1 MKDPY
6 VIGIIPVRLNSIRF
20 PRKVLAKKTG
30 KTLVQHVWEN
40 VSKCKNIDR
49 LVIAGDNQEIKK
61 ETESF
66 GAEYINT
73 SKSHKNGTTRCH
85 EAFEIL
91 SLNKPSIIV
100 NIQGD
105 EPEIKASTIDSTIEC
120 LKKNNDCEVATPVC
134 RISELKYIDDPN
146 IVKVVCDN
154 LGKALYFSRSA
165 IPYNYK
171 NDINSVKRHIGL
183 YAYKS
188 SFLEKF
194 VSTPQS
200 TLEKLEQLEQ
210 LRVLSMGAKIAVTE
224 VSHSSGGIDTP
235 EQYQDFVNRNKSLN

>member
-1 MKDPY
+1 MNVG
-6 VIGIIPVRLNSIRF
+6 VIPARLGSTRF
-20 PRKVLAKKTG
+20 PKKILEPIEGKPMIAYVVEQAQKSQLLDKVILAIDSEETRESLSSFDFEMVM
-30 KTLVQHVWEN
+30 TSNDHV
-40 VSKCKNIDR
+40 SGTDR
-49 LVIAGDNQEIKK
+49 VVEV
-61 ETESF
+61 
-66 GAEYINT
+66 INT
-73 SKSHKNGTTRCH
+73 ID
-85 EAFEIL
+85 EAEI
-91 SLNKPSIIV
+91 II

-120 LKKNNDCEVATPVC
+120 LKKNNDCQVATPVC
-134 RISELKYIDDPN
+134 KISEIKCINDPN